1 MGRLSDKPVLNPNVD
16 DISILSSSKRYID
29 FDLSFNRNPNTGDI
43 TRLFDIDA
51 VKQSVKNLVLTNF
64 YERPFQPLKGADL
77 RSVLFENDN
86 PVLRNNVK
94 QRIRNILNVFEP
106 RIILKTI
113 EVDVKE
119 NSMTITII
127 FSVINTKEEVESTIN
142 INRVR

>member
-1 MGRLSDKPVLNPNVD
+1 MGRLSDKPVLNPNTD

-77 RSVLFENDN
+77 ISILFENDN

-113 EVDVKE
+113 DVDTKE
-119 NSMTITII
+119 NSMAITII
-127 FSVINTKEEVESTIN
+127 FSVINTKEEVETTIN